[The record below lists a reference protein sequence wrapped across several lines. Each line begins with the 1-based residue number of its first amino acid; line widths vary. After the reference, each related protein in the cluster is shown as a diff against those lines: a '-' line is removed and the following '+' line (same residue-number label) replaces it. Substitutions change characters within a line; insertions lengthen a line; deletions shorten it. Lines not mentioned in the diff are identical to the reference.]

1 MRSFLKQ
8 PLVHFLLIGLGF
20 FLLFKVFGDSDD
32 MDSRTIVV
40 NKDAL
45 MNYYQYQSQAFNEEV
60 FEKRLAS
67 MSEKELEQLINSYI
81 RDEVLYREAM
91 AMGLEKED
99 NIIRRR
105 LIQKVEFISEGVA
118 EAGTKLTDK
127 EIADYYEEN
136 KQKYYLSP
144 YVTFT
149 HVFFDFERWGVEEA
163 EAKAKA
169 EVAYLNN
176 NNITFNQATSR
187 GDRFFYHT
195 NYVQRD
201 LEYVKSHFGPSMAS
215 AIFEATPSD
224 SRWIGP
230 LNSEYGYH
238 LVMLT
243 DNVQGRYPDLDE
255 IKERVAYDAERDYI
269 RDQNEKVIQQ
279 IIDGYDVR
287 VDYPMDGGRW
297 TVDGGRLPVRMV

>member
-1 MRSFLKQ
+1 MRSLFKQ

-20 FLLFKVFGDSDD
+20 FLLFKLFGGSEDVDSK
-32 MDSRTIVV
+32 TIVV

-45 MNYYQYQSQAFNEEV
+45 MNYYQYQSQAFNQEV

-67 MSEKELEQLINSYI
+67 MPDEELEQLIDNYI
-81 RDEVLYREAM
+81 REEVLYREAL

-105 LIQKVEFISEGVA
+105 LIQKVEFISEGVV
-118 EAGTKLTDK
+118 EASANLTDK

-149 HVFFDFERWGVEEA
+149 HVFFDFERWGAEEA

-169 EVAYLNN
+169 EVGYLNI

-215 AIFEATPSD
+215 AIFEASPSD

-230 LNSEYGYH
+230 LRSEYGYH

-269 RDQNEKVIQQ
+269 RDQNDKVIQQ

-287 VDYPMDGGRW
+287 VDYPVDGRRWTTNGGR
-297 TVDGGRLPVRMV
+297 